1 MKTEQLTITF
11 PKKDKKYKQELLRLK
26 QEDYLNVS
34 QFVVSCIKKELG
46 AV

>member
-34 QFVVSCIKKELG
+34 QFVVGCIKKELG